1 MSGGTEDRMSE
12 GARKDETHSE
22 ERAAAPVR
30 GQSGRVESDR
40 KLTPW
45 RRLISAIGFGPGPR
59 PEPVPEGGDV
69 GTRLAQQRTELALD
83 RNYLAAER
91 TLMAWIR
98 TALSMISFGFSM
110 AKLFQ
115 AFRGEKGLWKGALG
129 HEYSVESIG
138 YYLVVMGTGGLMIAV
153 VQHYFRIRR
162 LRAMGLPR
170 GVSVAFVVG
179 VLLCFLGVFAFSSL
193 VLKL

>member
-1 MSGGTEDRMSE
+1 MSRGTEDRMPK
-12 GARKDETHSE
+12 GPRKDDAHL
-22 ERAAAPVR
+22 
-30 GQSGRVESDR
+30 
-40 KLTPW
+40 LTPW
-45 RRLISAIGFGPGPR
+45 RRLINAIGFGPGKG
-59 PEPVPEGGDV
+59 PEPAPEGESV
-69 GTRLAQQRTELALD
+69 GTRLAQRRTALALD
-83 RNYLAAER
+83 RTYLAAER

-115 AFRGEKGLWKGALG
+115 AFRGEKGQWQGALG

-153 VQHYFRIRR
+153 VQHYFRVRR

-170 GVSVAFVVG
+170 GVSGAFVVG
-179 VLLCFLGVFAFSSL
+179 VLLCLLGVFAFSSL
-193 VLKL
+193 VLKM

>member
-1 MSGGTEDRMSE
+1 MSGGIEGRMPE
-12 GARKDETHSE
+12 GPRKDDAH
-22 ERAAAPVR
+22 
-30 GQSGRVESDR
+30 

-45 RRLISAIGFGPGPR
+45 RRLVNAIGFGPGTG
-59 PEPVPEGGDV
+59 PEPAPEGESV
-69 GTRLAQQRTELALD
+69 GTRLAQRRTALALD
-83 RNYLAAER
+83 RTYLAAER

-115 AFRGEKGLWKGALG
+115 AFRGEKGQWQGALG

-138 YYLVVMGTGGLMIAV
+138 YYLVVMGTGGLIIAV
-153 VQHYFRIRR
+153 VQHYFRVRR

-170 GVSVAFVVG
+170 GVSGAFVVG
-179 VLLCFLGVFAFSSL
+179 VLLCLLGVFAFSSL

>member
-1 MSGGTEDRMSE
+1 MSGGIEDRMPE
-12 GARKDETHSE
+12 GPRKDDT
-22 ERAAAPVR
+22 
-30 GQSGRVESDR
+30 QS
-40 KLTPW
+40 LTPW
-45 RRLISAIGFGPGPR
+45 RRLINAIGLGPGQG
-59 PEPVPEGGDV
+59 PEPAPEGENV
-69 GTRLAQQRTELALD
+69 GTRLAQRRTALALD
-83 RNYLAAER
+83 RTYLAAER

-110 AKLFQ
+110 AKVFQ
-115 AFRGEKGLWKGALG
+115 ALRGEKGQWQGLLG
-129 HEYSVESIG
+129 HQYSVESIG

-170 GVSVAFVVG
+170 GVSAAFVVG
-179 VLLCFLGVFAFSSL
+179 VLLCLLGVFAFSSL

>member
-1 MSGGTEDRMSE
+1 VSGEIEDRTSQ
-12 GARKDETHSE
+12 GAR
-22 ERAAAPVR
+22 RLP
-30 GQSGRVESDR
+30 
-40 KLTPW
+40 LW
-45 RRLISAIGFGPGPR
+45 RRLINAIGLSPGPR
-59 PEPVPEGGDV
+59 PGPAPEGGDV
-69 GTRLAQQRTELALD
+69 GTRLAQERTDLALD

-115 AFRGEKGLWKGALG
+115 ALRGDKGPWKGVLG
-129 HEYSVESIG
+129 HEYSAESIG

-153 VQHYFRIRR
+153 VQHYFRVRR

-179 VLLCFLGVFAFSSL
+179 VLLCLLGVFAFSSL
-193 VLKL
+193 VLKM

>member
-1 MSGGTEDRMSE
+1 MSGGTEDRMSQ
-12 GARKDETHSE
+12 GARKDDPHSAT
-22 ERAAAPVR
+22 R
-30 GQSGRVESDR
+30 
-40 KLTPW
+40 W
-45 RRLISAIGFGPGPR
+45 RRLINAIGLGPGPR
-59 PEPVPEGGDV
+59 PEPVAEDT

-83 RNYLAAER
+83 RSYLAAER

-115 AFRGEKGLWKGALG
+115 VFRGEKGQWQGALG
-129 HEYSVESIG
+129 REYSVESIG
-138 YYLVVMGTGGLMIAV
+138 YFLVVMGTGGLIIAV
-153 VQHYFRIRR
+153 VQHYFRVRR

-179 VLLCFLGVFAFSSL
+179 VLLCLLGVFAFSSL
-193 VLKL
+193 VLKM